1 MISAILPSMTGA
13 RASDGSTSELETFRG
28 RVEAELTR
36 SVEATRDRL
45 ERRDPR
51 AVFLADEL
59 GRLIGAGG
67 SRIRPVCCY
76 LGFRAAGG
84 GETAP
89 IARAAAALEF
99 LHLMALIHDDVM
111 DEAKE
116 RRGVPATHRHLA
128 ELADPL
134 HDRRMP
140 DAGSLRDAEH
150 AGRSLAILVGDL
162 AGVCADL
169 LFAESGVEPGR
180 LARALDRYHAV
191 RLDMAAGQALD
202 VLGAG
207 DALSVARLKGGSYSI
222 AGPLL
227 VGADLAG
234 ASRDVEAAL
243 RAFGE
248 PLGTAFQLRDDLR
261 DGDAAPGVDA
271 PIVASLIAEART
283 ALEDAPFDAAAL
295 LAVADAVERM

>member
-1 MISAILPSMTGA
+1 MISAILPTMTGA
-13 RASDGSTSELETFRG
+13 ATFDGSRPEIEAFRG
-28 RVEAELTR
+28 RVEAELVR
-36 SVEATRDRL
+36 SVAATRERL
-45 ERRDPR
+45 ERRDAR
-51 AVFLADEL
+51 AAFLADEL

-67 SRIRPVCCY
+67 SRIRPVCCW

-84 GETAP
+84 DEAVP
-89 IARAAAALEF
+89 IERAAAALEF

-116 RRGVPATHRHLA
+116 RRGVPASHRHLA
-128 ELADPL
+128 ELAGRLDDDGRL
-134 HDRRMP
+134 Q
-140 DAGSLRDAEH
+140 DAEH
-150 AGRSLAILVGDL
+150 TGRSLAILVGDL

-169 LFAESGVEPGR
+169 LFARSGVDDER

-227 VGADLAG
+227 IGADLAG
-234 ASRDVEAAL
+234 ASPAVEAAL

-271 PIVASLIAEART
+271 ATVASLIAEARAT
-283 ALEDAPFDAAAL
+283 LEGAPFDGAAL
-295 LAVADAVERM
+295 LAVADALERM